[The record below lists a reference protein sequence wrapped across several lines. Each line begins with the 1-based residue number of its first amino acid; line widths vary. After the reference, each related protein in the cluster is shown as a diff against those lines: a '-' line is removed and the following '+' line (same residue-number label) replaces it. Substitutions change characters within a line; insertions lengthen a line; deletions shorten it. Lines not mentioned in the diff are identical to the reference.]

1 MVLHST
7 ATDWQSK
14 ILRKEY
20 QNWLA
25 VGHALSLMCDG
36 LRPYVEREMKAFHQA
51 LLANLASAPPCTC
64 PRPPKH
70 SCVWAVQLARC
81 HRGGKPNSP
90 KWHQSDSSK
99 WTDPIQGYWEV
110 AKLFMSDLGPSKA
123 TIVDASSTDCTGL
136 TNLMFWCIYFRVQV
150 HLVDAVREMRNTKWG
165 HAARQELTD
174 GEKVD
179 ALTDIRNLLQDPEL
193 AADNDAKAAL
203 SEISLMEKNFDAQSV
218 ERKVLADFQV
228 TVYGQLDGIGDEIK
242 DLKRNCTSFSRK
254 VQKKLSSLERKQSKM
269 FKLLQSIEDRMEDE
283 RNRNISYATQVS
295 NLAKGAFL
303 ETKHKIVSN
312 LRSLNT
318 RSLAVWMVVIVLMGS
333 FRCLNHNSYN
343 DGCPLETG
351 SVPFNTKEFNFT
363 RNLNAARESFTG
375 RHWLYQEL
383 ESLLREQHN
392 VTGVVVVGEPGT
404 GKSALTAQLICSR
417 SSNPFIHK
425 RIIGYHLCRYSDQ
438 STQDPGRLVRNLV
451 HMMARRVPEYGM
463 LISNSS
469 FILEILQRSCL
480 RDPYDCFEQ
489 SVVVPLRQ
497 LKNKLRDSFV
507 VIDALDE
514 CSTYDGGTA
523 IAQFIEETFSRLPK
537 WITLVMTSR
546 NDSTVLKHFAKI
558 RKVYLSPSDVRNL
571 QDIEIFIA
579 NKLFEDASFLAK
591 LKVMLGFSSGEEI
604 AFMTNKLLSQS
615 QGNFLFV
622 KEMFHFWK
630 DDWNNQIDLNQL
642 PKTIGGIYESYLRRV
657 YGSREKFKP
666 ALAVLEVM
674 VAAFEP
680 LHVDHLFQVLKMQE
694 KIDYEYD
701 FVYTLKGLSHFIRYG
716 EGNTITLFHLSFTE
730 WLTSSENLGNP
741 YYVSR
746 SHGHRRLAEYYLS
759 IVKQAQNSSM
769 DIYRLAQHISFE
781 DSDDGFLEEF
791 RNIKASYIN
800 ATIDRDKR
808 TLLHLAAANN
818 NRRILQILLPAF
830 ETIDCEDNYGFT
842 PAFVSALN
850 GIAENVDFLLSMGAN
865 IEHRTK
871 PPPSPRF
878 LLDDDVVLRD
888 PIRRSRT
895 AFWHSTMMH
904 AAASGGHIDVIRG
917 LLKRNA
923 LFHDANGVNL
933 TAIQLAAQSGH
944 LSVVQL
950 LYQSGAHVDHVTLQH
965 AAAGGH
971 ANVVNFLLKVG
982 VTDEC
987 MRCDGSFYWLQDT
1000 IRYQAM
1006 PHCES
1011 SDKKEYALSD
1021 DKFKILCQ
1029 SALHLAVAGSHTEV
1043 VKVLL
1048 SQPDNAIHCVD
1059 FTGRTSLHEAVRRNN
1074 VYIAELLIV
1083 SGARVSQKCRHF
1095 QNVSSYDHWMP
1106 GKFTSDELRGKKCSF
1121 LSWKEQRDY
1130 NKDVCH
1136 CGSSPFLLAARY
1148 GYIEVGSLLLRYGAQ
1163 PRDNDCQGATP
1174 LHVAACHGH
1183 YNFIRWLISQ
1193 RPYLHINFKSKNRS
1207 TPLHSGAI
1215 CTINKNIIPLLE
1227 MGASIYDTDQHGMTP
1242 LHYAVFNKFET
1253 TVPVLTYTTMS
1264 GNPYSDSF
1272 SIRTFIWSSKGDFTI
1287 ADSHCKI
1294 KRFVFNFQ
1302 CDKLLQIP
1310 SQQTRGGNTYVN
1322 KADYRGRTPLHLA
1335 AKNGEECSVMTLLE
1349 MGARAYLTDLNYKTP
1364 LDYAIEFAPDML
1376 SCHCESN
1383 MDIVAECLTETFERV
1398 LALNQRHH
1406 SAVASILLS
1415 REQCFT
1421 RTCDQRA
1428 ISLLHR
1434 AIEKGQAV
1442 IAYHILSMGGSLE
1455 CKDVQGRSPLL
1466 VYLQNGG
1473 SWLDVVLNRFN
1484 VRVHIECGKPFNKSE
1499 FHLLAFT
1506 KPTVPSENLFEEHTC
1521 DQDYCYSE
1529 DGPLVKAIK
1538 AHPLGFRVIDE
1549 CRDAEGYT
1557 ALHRAAQGGNLLGL
1571 RTFLSWGAN
1580 PTVLT
1585 PHGHSSLDLAIMC
1598 AGASPFPSSRGIEI
1612 AERAADLLLRATKS
1626 FSRFEIGCSSGQA
1639 KLTIY
1644 HLSAYRGLSGFVKT
1658 LFNGTSLRFDVKC
1671 SNLHGITPLYLAK
1684 LKVGTVN
1691 SSDGD
1696 RDRWQEIVDLIEEYG
1711 GVLTYP
1717 SREVELNVI
1726 YRHLYGSYPNSFTLE
1741 EFEASGK
1748 QFYES
1753 EVSACRE
1760 GDLNYYQTGTLINP
1774 YMEPVQR
1781 ELRRISAVSLPKV
1794 KTQRVVALDTKVLQ
1808 ETLRTL
1814 FVASRALNEVSQL
1827 TNDAKEGFKHAELV
1841 GIKGRNFLINAST
1854 VLSIKIPKRLKSSKT
1869 TRKLL
1874 QNKKK
1879 LSRQEETIRELRF
1892 SWESTKAIKSHTNER
1907 LKAILHTH
1915 SEFFGDISELV
1926 QLLEK
1931 HDESELC
1938 VEEIFQAKLVSLKF
1952 RTYVLKSE
1960 VDDLLTLM
1968 RNSYEEAEFVS
1979 KRIPIE
1985 WTTPTVNGWNQAV
1998 KFLYK
2003 QATRRDLAFD
2013 YLKDLS
2019 LGLDKETRIPLSAD
2033 ALYNSA
2039 YAC

>member
-1 MVLHST
+1 
-7 ATDWQSK
+7 
-14 ILRKEY
+14 
-20 QNWLA
+20 
-25 VGHALSLMCDG
+25 
-36 LRPYVEREMKAFHQA
+36 
-51 LLANLASAPPCTC
+51 
-64 PRPPKH
+64 
-70 SCVWAVQLARC
+70 
-81 HRGGKPNSP
+81 
-90 KWHQSDSSK
+90 
-99 WTDPIQGYWEV
+99 
-110 AKLFMSDLGPSKA
+110 
-123 TIVDASSTDCTGL
+123 
-136 TNLMFWCIYFRVQV
+136 MFWCIYFRVQV

-193 AADNDAKAAL
+193 ATDKDAKAAL
-203 SEISLMEKNFDAQSV
+203 SEINLMENHFDAQSV

-228 TVYGQLDGIGDEIK
+228 TVKGQLDGIGDELK
-242 DLKRNCTSFSRK
+242 DLKRNCASVSRDLKRNCASVSRK
-254 VQKKLSSLERKQSKM
+254 VQKKLSSLENKQTKM
-269 FKLLQSIEDRMEDE
+269 LKLLQGIEDRMEDE

-295 NLAKGAFL
+295 NLAKCVFSAS
-303 ETKHKIVSN
+303 KHKIVSN

-351 SVPFNTKEFNFT
+351 SVPFDTKEFNFT

-438 STQDPGRLVRNLV
+438 STQDPGRLVRSLV
-451 HMMARRVPEYGM
+451 HMIARRVPEYGM
-463 LISNSS
+463 LISSS
-469 FILEILQRSCL
+469 TFILEILQKSCL
-480 RDPYDCFEQ
+480 RDPFDCFEKA
-489 SVVVPLRQ
+489 VVAPLRQ
-497 LKNKLRDSFV
+497 LKNELPYYFI

-514 CSTYDGGTA
+514 CSTYDSGTA
-523 IAQFIEETFSRLPK
+523 IAQFIEETFSMLPR
-537 WITLVMTSR
+537 WVRVVMTSR
-546 NDSTVLKHFAKI
+546 NDSSVLRHFTKI
-558 RKVYLSPSDVRNL
+558 PQVYLSPTDVRNL

-579 NKLFEDASFLAK
+579 NKLFEDARFLDK
-591 LKVMLGFSSGEEI
+591 LKIMLGFSSGEEI
-604 AFMTNKLLSQS
+604 AFMTNKLLNQS
-615 QGNFLFV
+615 QGNFLFA
-622 KEMFHFWK
+622 KEMFHFWRN
-630 DDWNNQIDLNQL
+630 DWNNQIDFNHL
-642 PKTIGGIYESYLRRV
+642 PKTLGGIYESYLRRV
-657 YGSREKFKP
+657 YRSREKFKS

-680 LHVDHLFQVLKMQE
+680 LHIDRLFQVLKMRE

-716 EGNTITLFHLSFTE
+716 EGNTISIFHLSFTE

-746 SHGHRRLAEYYLS
+746 SHGHRRLAEYYLNV
-759 IVKQAQNSSM
+759 VKKAQNSSM
-769 DIYRLAQHISFE
+769 DIYRLAQHINFE
-781 DSDDGFLEEF
+781 DADDSFLEEF

-800 ATIDRDKR
+800 ATIDRNNR

-818 NRRILQILLPAF
+818 NRRILQLLIPAF

-842 PAFVSALN
+842 PAFVSAMYGL
-850 GIAENVDFLLSMGAN
+850 ADNVDFLLGMGAN

-871 PPPSPRF
+871 PPPFPGF
-878 LLDDDVVLRD
+878 VVDDDVVLGD
-888 PIRRSRT
+888 PIERST
-895 AFWHSTMMH
+895 KAFWHSTMMH

-923 LFHDANGVNL
+923 SFQVVNGVNL
-933 TAIQLAAQSGH
+933 SAIQLAAKSGH
-944 LSVVQL
+944 LKVVQL
-950 LYQSGAHVDHVTLQH
+950 LFQSGAQVDHVTLQH

-971 ANVVNFLLKVG
+971 SNVVNFLLRVG

-987 MRCDGSFYWLQDT
+987 ARCDGSFYWLQNR
-1000 IRYQAM
+1000 IRYQAI
-1006 PHCES
+1006 PHCKRN
-1011 SDKKEYALSD
+1011 DVKEYALSD

-1029 SALHLAVAGSHTEV
+1029 SALHLAVAGSHTDV

-1048 SQPDNAIHCVD
+1048 SQSDNTAHCVD
-1059 FTGRTSLHEAVRRNN
+1059 FTGRTPLHEAVRRNN
-1074 VYIAELLIV
+1074 VYIAELLIFK
-1083 SGARVSQKCRHF
+1083 GARVSQKCWHF
-1095 QNVSSYDHWMP
+1095 QNISSNVHWMP
-1106 GKFTSDELRGKKCSF
+1106 GKCKNDRPRGKECSF
-1121 LSWKEQRDY
+1121 LSRKEQEDY

-1148 GYIEVGSLLLRYGAQ
+1148 GYVEVASLLLHHGAQ
-1163 PRDNDCQGATP
+1163 PRDSDCQGATP

-1215 CTINKNIIPLLE
+1215 CTVNKNIIPLIE
-1227 MGASIYDTDQHGMTP
+1227 MGASIYETDQRGMTP
-1242 LHYAVFNKFET
+1242 LHYAVLNRFEKT
-1253 TVPVLTYTTMS
+1253 ASVLSYTAMF

-1272 SIRTFIWSSKGDFTI
+1272 NMRTFIWSSKGDFTI
-1287 ADSHCKI
+1287 AGESHSEI
-1294 KRFVFNFQ
+1294 ERFVFNFQ
-1302 CDKLLQIP
+1302 CYKLQQI
-1310 SQQTRGGNTYVN
+1310 SLLQTRGGNNIVN
-1322 KADYRGRTPLHLA
+1322 KADYRGRTALHLA

-1349 MGARAYLTDLNYKTP
+1349 MGARADLTDLNDKTP
-1364 LDYAIEFAPDML
+1364 LDNAIEFAPDIL
-1376 SCHCESN
+1376 NPHFEYASDVPRPHFESDIGN
-1383 MDIVAECLTETFERV
+1383 IVAES
-1398 LALNQRHH
+1398 LAEQFDMILAFNERHH
-1406 SAVASILLS
+1406 SSVARILLS
-1415 REQCFT
+1415 REAHLT
-1421 RTCDQRA
+1421 RKCDQKVT
-1428 ISLLHR
+1428 SLLHR
-1434 AIEKGQAV
+1434 AFEKGQAV

-1455 CKDVQGRSPLL
+1455 CKDDQGRSPLL

-1473 SWLDVVLNRFN
+1473 KWLDVVLNRFN
-1484 VRVHIECGKPFNKSE
+1484 VTIHVECDKPFNKSE

-1506 KPTVPSENLFEEHTC
+1506 NPTVLSENLFEKHVC
-1521 DQDYCYSE
+1521 DLDYCYSE
-1529 DGPLVKAIK
+1529 DGPLMKAIK
-1538 AHPLGFRVIDE
+1538 AHPSGFRVVDE

-1598 AGASPFPSSRGIEI
+1598 AGASPFSSNEGMEI

-1626 FSRFEIGCSSGQA
+1626 MRRFNIGCSSGQA
-1639 KLTIY
+1639 KLTVF

-1658 LFNGTSLRFDVKC
+1658 LFNDTTLGVDVNC
-1671 SNLHGITPLYLAK
+1671 TNLHGITPLYLAK

-1691 SSDGD
+1691 NSDAE
-1696 RDRWQEIVDLIEEYG
+1696 RDQWQEIIDLIEKHG
-1711 GVLTYP
+1711 GVLTNP

-1726 YRHLYGSYPNSFTLE
+1726 YRHLYGSYPSSFTLD
-1741 EFEASGK
+1741 EFEANGK

-1753 EVSACRE
+1753 EVSACRK

-1774 YMEPVQR
+1774 YLGPVHS
-1781 ELRRISAVSLPKV
+1781 EVTRIIAESLPSA
-1794 KTQRVVALDTKVLQ
+1794 KTKLVVLDNKVLQ
-1808 ETLRTL
+1808 KTLKTL
-1814 FVASRALNEVSQL
+1814 FVALKALDDVSRLWKDI
-1827 TNDAKEGFKHAELV
+1827 TEGLKQAELME
-1841 GIKGRNFLINAST
+1841 ITRPNFLINAST
-1854 VLSIKIPKRLKSSKT
+1854 VLSIKFPKRLERRNIT
-1869 TRKLL
+1869 QQLL
-1874 QNKKK
+1874 QNKKNV
-1879 LSRQEETIRELRF
+1879 SWQEQSLRKSRF
-1892 SWESTKAIKSHTNER
+1892 SWESTKEIMSLMNKR
-1907 LKAILHTH
+1907 LKSIFHGY
-1915 SEFFGDISELV
+1915 SEFFDTTKLL

-1931 HDESELC
+1931 YDESQLC
-1938 VEEIFQAKLVSLKF
+1938 MEEIFQARLMTIKF
-1952 RTYVLKSE
+1952 HTFVVRSQ
-1960 VDDLLTLM
+1960 VDDLVSFMRSSLM
-1968 RNSYEEAEFVS
+1968 KADYLS
-1979 KRIPIE
+1979 KRIPRE
-1985 WTTPTVNGWNQAV
+1985 WTKAAKNGWNQAV

-2003 QATRRDLAFD
+2003 QATQRDLAFD

-2019 LGLDKETRIPLSAD
+2019 LGWDKETRIPLSVD
-2033 ALYNSA
+2033 ALCNSA
-2039 YAC
+2039 YTC